1 MGDVTMCHYHEYENA
16 SWWSERA
23 DDEDP
28 VDAADDDWMPD
39 DFEEE
44 RDVEVE
50 LVTDGGDG
58 DHDA

>member
-1 MGDVTMCHYHEYENA
+1 MCHHYEHENA

-23 DDEDP
+23 EDEDP
-28 VDAADDDWMPD
+28 VDAADDDWMPE

-50 LVTDGGDG
+50 LVTDGGD
-58 DHDA
+58 DDDA

>member
-1 MGDVTMCHYHEYENA
+1 MCHHYDHETA

-23 DDEDP
+23 EDEDENEDA
-28 VDAADDDWMPD
+28 VDAADDDWMPEE
-39 DFEEE
+39 FEAE

-58 DHDA
+58 DDA

>member
-1 MGDVTMCHYHEYENA
+1 MCHHYEHDT

-23 DDEDP
+23 DDED
-28 VDAADDDWMPD
+28 VDAADDDWLPE

-50 LVTDGGDG
+50 LVTDGGD
-58 DHDA
+58 DDA